1 MDKFSINGPCRVRGT
16 IYLSGSKNASLP
28 ILAAS
33 ILFDEPV
40 EIKNLPKVKDIE
52 TMLDLIKSLGFSIK
66 KNKIKNSVIIKKKN
80 QNICIVFFSKNY
92 EGWNFGSRPTHI

>member
-16 IYLSGSKNASLP
+16 IKLSGSNNASLP

-52 TMLDLIKSLGFSIK
+52 TIYMKDKH
-66 KNKIKNSVIIKKKN
+66 KNKKICANSFKFNFSAVV
-80 QNICIVFFSKNY
+80 NI
-92 EGWNFGSRPTHI
+92 